1 LPENAAFIESLLAGA
16 EQTPEEEARREIVV
30 INASAALVAAGA
42 AGGFREGAELADK
55 ALREGMPRASWTRF
69 AVSAK
74 GKLPGLPCTITHRPR
89 RSFCPLFF
97 RGI

>member
-55 ALREGMPRASWTRF
+55 ALREGDAAR
-69 AVSAK
+69 
-74 GKLPGLPCTITHRPR
+74 KLDAL
-89 RSFCPLFF
+89 RSF
-97 RGI
+97 GEG